1 VIRRAVFGDFIGAA
15 RRDLGSSDSFREAVR
30 EGGYVA
36 EIRHSL
42 LRVLIVMS
50 RYVRDARVVPD
61 QSLRRAKAPLAGW
74 DRAGAEAREALSRAA
89 AALHGDAA
97 GQRGSGVRPGSE
109 LARRLDAASVSLTFG
124 RDLLQTHLAQD
135 PRGGREFRSEWG
147 SVLSSPP
154 VSWALLAEMGS
165 LAHHLATVGD
175 GLGRSPRTWVSPEEG
190 RRLNAACNW
199 LQRMDASIR
208 VAQRHRPVFAADRE
222 LLHAIPVNERP
233 PRRLPDGSE
242 PVGILCEGVIATA
255 ERALH
260 AAWLSAMEPAWSPRV
275 TVNSWRQV
283 AAAST
288 VTSHHCEILL
298 RSLTNRVGREACGD
312 GLRAELERAADAAGR
327 ARAGWLRL
335 AHALDH
341 VTTDVRGRVSQAA
354 IEASDLALWTGRLA
368 YADPEWTLAAGPG
381 RESRPAQ
388 SLAPEA
394 GDVPRVAAAIS
405 RACESLTRLAHADG
419 MQVRAAGHA
428 GRILVAAESSLGALD
443 TPPPFAPAPPD
454 RIDAMLTLH
463 QYTGRVSAAASAALA
478 DAAATV
484 RAPSR
489 VVLVGSAAGAGRLST
504 QGQGLNGPAERRLV
518 AEDSEAPGM
527 IERTLRRLG
536 VTDVRMLR
544 RGAEIDRAGEQ
555 LIIDAAEAEL
565 HQNRPRA
572 ATKTGSAPPPLCH
585 SQVRESVSGRHSAA
599 ASPGGRAA
607 AQREAPQ
614 AEP

>member
-1 VIRRAVFGDFIGAA
+1 MTRRAVFGDFIDAA
-15 RRDLGSSDSFREAVR
+15 CQELGSPESFREAVR
-30 EGGYVA
+30 AGGHVA

-42 LRVLIVMS
+42 LRVLIIMN
-50 RYVRDARVVPD
+50 RYVRDASVVPD
-61 QSLRRAKAPLAGW
+61 QRPRRAKAPLAGW
-74 DRAGAEAREALSRAA
+74 DRAGAEARDALSRAA
-89 AALHGDAA
+89 AALHGDVA
-97 GQRGSGVRPGSE
+97 GQRRSGVRPGSE
-109 LARRLDAASVSLTFG
+109 LARRLDAASVSLTYG

-147 SVLSSPP
+147 SVLDSPP

-165 LAHHLATVGD
+165 LAHQLATVGD
-175 GLGRSPRTWVSPEEG
+175 GLGRSPRMWVSSEER

-208 VAQRHRPVFAADRE
+208 VAQRHRPVSAADRG

-255 ERALH
+255 ERARH

-283 AAAST
+283 AATST

-298 RSLTNRVGREACGD
+298 RSLTDRVGRETCRD
-312 GLRAELERAADAAGR
+312 GLRAELEQAADAAGR
-327 ARAGWLRL
+327 ARTGWLRL

-341 VTTDVRGRVSQAA
+341 VTTDTRGRVSQAA

-368 YADPEWTLAAGPG
+368 YTDPEWTLAAGPG

-394 GDVPRVAAAIS
+394 SDVPRVAAAIS

-428 GRILVAAESSLGALD
+428 GRILVAAESSLEALD
-443 TPPPFAPAPPD
+443 ALRPFAPAPPD

-463 QYTGRVSAAASAALA
+463 QYTGRVSAAASARVA

-484 RAPSR
+484 RASSR
-489 VVLVGSAAGAGRLST
+489 VVLAGSAAGAGRLST
-504 QGQGLNGPAERRLV
+504 QGQGFNGPAERCLV

-565 HQNRPRA
+565 PQNRPRA
-572 ATKTGSAPPPLCH
+572 ATKTGSASSALCH
-585 SQVRESVSGRHSAA
+585 SQVRAVSGRHAAA